1 MSKEN
6 VMQNQEVSAALDLLI
21 STLSD
26 ERNRIYEIGAS
37 AMLAKDKKT
46 AQSVIDFAQKLE
58 NFQEKVK
65 ALSTDWTALID
76 EKISAPEKVQEI
88 VDGDGKLF
96 GMRTRKS
103 KSGFSRKVENPIAPK
118 TNFTVKFPDGTIIFT
133 PKANETF
140 VQAIEHIGEKKV
152 QALRL
157 ICDGEPLVS
166 DIKSKKY
173 PTASKKTS
181 RGLYVL
187 THSST
192 KAKIK
197 FLQTISL
204 KLNVNL
210 EVIIPEVASA
220 EDWPGL
226 NVSANAATEALSG
239 ESWLISANG
248 NLYDHEAAF
257 DKFGYIDWRQNN
269 RRYQVGDIV
278 YIYCTRPICK
288 VRYMAIVDREGMSFD
303 EITDDR
309 EFWSDPTKYE
319 EAQSGTYVR
328 LRLLKKKDSE
338 ELNLDALRNHGLY
351 NAPQGPIKVKDDLDK
366 FLKESFEG

>member
-46 AQSVIDFAQKLE
+46 AQSVINFAQKLE

-76 EKISAPEKVQEI
+76 EKISASEKVQEI

-103 KSGFSRKVENPIAPK
+103 KTGFTRKIEHPIAPK
-118 TNFTVKFPDGTIIFT
+118 TNFTVQFSDGTIISN
-133 PKANETF
+133 PKACDTL
-140 VQAIEHIGEKKV
+140 VQTIERIGEQRV
-152 QALRL
+152 QALGL
-157 ICDGEPLVS
+157 ICAGEPLVS
-166 DIKSKKY
+166 NIQSKKY
-173 PTASKKTS
+173 KASSKKTVA
-181 RGLYVL
+181 GFYVQ
-187 THSST
+187 TQSST
-192 KAKIK
+192 AAKVK
-197 FLQTISL
+197 YLQTISAKL
-204 KLNVNL
+204 KIKLAIIADEVVVSEELPRISTSLQTENNL
-210 EVIIPEVASA
+210 TG
-220 EDWPGL
+220 D
-226 NVSANAATEALSG
+226 
-239 ESWLISANG
+239 SWLISANG

-309 EFWSDPTKYE
+309 EFWSDSTKYE

-338 ELNLDALRNHGLY
+338 KLNLDALRNHGLY
-351 NAPQGPIKVKDDLDK
+351 NAPQAPIKVKDDLDK